1 MTIFF
6 DSIIILKSG
15 EKTVGTE
22 KIYEA
27 KTTRLSIWDVN
38 VDNIVISKLVE
49 RKTNSKYLIRYLD
62 QVIRLLYLILA
73 KMIGYVKK
81 LKVKD
86 KNIKLMPFCI
96 DDEKLLEKYK
106 IFGLKLKT

>member
-1 MTIFF
+1 M
-6 DSIIILKSG
+6 S
-15 EKTVGTE
+15 
-22 KIYEA
+22 
-27 KTTRLSIWDVN
+27 
-38 VDNIVISKLVE
+38 
-49 RKTNSKYLIRYLD
+49 
-62 QVIRLLYLILA
+62 
-73 KMIGYVKK
+73 GYVKK

>member
-6 DSIIILKSG
+6 DSIIILKFG

-49 RKTNSKYLIRYLD
+49 TKTNSKYLIRYLD
-62 QVIRLLYLILA
+62 QVIRPLYLILA
-73 KMIGYVKK
+73 KMSGYVKNHKNSK
-81 LKVKD
+81 LVS
-86 KNIKLMPFCI
+86 FCI
-96 DDEKLLEKYK
+96 DEEKLLEKHK
-106 IFGLKLKT
+106 AFGLKLKT